1 MKIAIV
7 VLVVLVVFFVA
18 TFALIGNG
26 VTIGGA
32 GAPPTKS
39 DGSVDQD
46 RLSDWH
52 PPSIATLLAKW
63 GDPLAPHADFGVKN
77 VTVDPLNPRL
87 ISAARSNND
96 VDIAKIQIVGDG
108 AVLITYSCTHAKDG
122 SSCSQTVC
130 LCKPGSPLTSLKT
143 AFCGDDS
150 QWKQSAAAG
159 VCSSAERV
167 SASLLIYPESRQVL
181 LTGLG
186 PSTVAIGLR

>member
-1 MKIAIV
+1 MRIALV
-7 VLVVLVVFFVA
+7 VLVMLVVFFVA
-18 TFALIGNG
+18 TFVLIGKG

-32 GAPPTKS
+32 GAPPTKA

-52 PPSIATLLAKW
+52 PPSLAALLAKW
-63 GDPLAPHADFGVKN
+63 GNPLAPHADFGTKS
-77 VTVDPLNPRL
+77 VTIDPLNPRFV
-87 ISAARSNND
+87 SAARSNND
-96 VDIAKIQIVGDG
+96 VDIAKIQVVGVG
-108 AVLITYSCTHAKDG
+108 AVLVTYSCTHAKDG
-122 SSCSQTVC
+122 SPCSQTVC

-143 AFCGDDS
+143 ALCADDT

-167 SASLLIYPESRQVL
+167 SASVLVYPESRDVL

-186 PSTVAIGLR
+186 PSAVTIGLR